1 MPHKIEKMVI
11 FIDDRPIRI
20 VKKKTL
26 GEMPSREDFDLVLD
40 ARLSP
45 LKVENFSGHTCII
58 NASTEQVE
66 KILMNLHAKSGI
78 HFHAL
83 YLIVEDRKLFKQKIV
98 KLYQLVE
105 AAGGVVV
112 NQNQD
117 VLWMYR
123 LGKWDLPK
131 GKLEKNEKFE
141 TAAVREVEEECNVKA
156 ELGQKICTTYH
167 TYTHKNKLVLKK
179 TRWYAM
185 KTNFTG
191 TLIPQTEEGIEKVEW
206 MNEKKQIQALTNTY
220 SSIRYVIEKFSKL
233 V

>member
-1 MPHKIEKMVI
+1 
-11 FIDDRPIRI
+11 
-20 VKKKTL
+20 
-26 GEMPSREDFDLVLD
+26 
-40 ARLSP
+40 
-45 LKVENFSGHTCII
+45 
-58 NASTEQVE
+58 
-66 KILMNLHAKSGI
+66 MNLHAKSGI

-112 NQNQD
+112 NQDQH

-156 ELGQKICTTYH
+156 VLGKKICTTYH

-185 KTNFTG
+185 KTTFTG
-191 TLIPQTEEGIEKVEW
+191 KLIPQTEEGIEKVEW
-206 MNEKKQIQALTNTY
+206 LNEKKQIQALTNTY
-220 SSIRYVIEKFSKL
+220 SSIRYVIEKFKKL

>member
-1 MPHKIEKMVI
+1 MRQKNEQMVI

-20 VKKKTL
+20 VKKKEL
-26 GEMPSREDFDLVLD
+26 GEIPSKEDFDLVLD

-45 LKVENFSGHTCII
+45 LKVENFTGHTCII
-58 NASTEQVE
+58 NASIDQVE
-66 KILMNLHAKSGI
+66 KMLMNLHAKSGI
-78 HFHAL
+78 HFHGL
-83 YLIVEDRKLFKQKIV
+83 YIVVEDRKTYKQRIIKM
-98 KLYQLVE
+98 YQLVE

-112 NQNQD
+112 NQKQD
-117 VLWMYR
+117 ILWMFR

-156 ELGQKICTTYH
+156 DLGNKICTSYH

-191 TLIPQTEEGIEKVEW
+191 TLSPQTEEGIEKVEW
-206 MNEKKQIQALTNTY
+206 MNEKQQIQALTNTY
-220 SSIRYVIEKFSKL
+220 SSIRYVIEKFKSI
-233 V
+233 

>member
-1 MPHKIEKMVI
+1 MRQKIEKMVI

-20 VKKKTL
+20 VKKKEL
-26 GEMPSREDFDLVLD
+26 GEMPSKEDFDLVLD

-45 LKVENFSGHTCII
+45 LKVENFNGHTCII

-98 KLYQLVE
+98 KMYQLVE

-112 NQNQD
+112 NQNQE
-117 VLWMYR
+117 VLWMFR

-141 TAAVREVEEECNVKA
+141 SAAIREVEEECNVKA
-156 ELGQKICTTYH
+156 DLGEKICTTYH

-185 KTNFTG
+185 NTNFTG
-191 TLIPQTEEGIEKVEW
+191 KLIPQTEEGIEKVEW
-206 MNEKKQIQALTNTY
+206 LNEKKQIQALTNTY
-220 SSIRYVIEKFSKL
+220 SSIRYVIEKFKKL

>member
-20 VKKKTL
+20 VKKKEL
-26 GEMPSREDFDLVLD
+26 GEMPSKEDFDLVLD

-58 NASTEQVE
+58 NASTDQVE

-105 AAGGVVV
+105 AAGGVVF
-112 NQNQD
+112 NQD
-117 VLWMYR
+117 QHVLWMYR

-156 ELGQKICTTYH
+156 VLGKKNLYH
-167 TYTHKNKLVLKK
+167 LPYL
-179 TRWYAM
+179 Y
-185 KTNFTG
+185 
-191 TLIPQTEEGIEKVEW
+191 P
-206 MNEKKQIQALTNTY
+206 
-220 SSIRYVIEKFSKL
+220 
-233 V
+233 

>member
-20 VKKKTL
+20 VKKKEL
-26 GEMPSREDFDLVLD
+26 GAIPSKEDFDLVLD

-45 LKVENFSGHTCII
+45 LKVENFNGHTCII
-58 NASTEQVE
+58 NASIEQVE
-66 KILMNLHAKSGI
+66 KMLMNLHAKSGV

-83 YLIVEDRKLFKQKIV
+83 YIIVEDRKTYKSRIIKM
-98 KLYQLVE
+98 YQLVE

-112 NQNQD
+112 NQQKE
-117 VLWMYR
+117 VLWMFR

-131 GKLEKNEKFE
+131 GKLEKSEKFE

-156 ELGQKICTTYH
+156 ELGNKICTTYH

-191 TLIPQTEEGIEKVEW
+191 KLIPQTEEGIEKVEW

-220 SSIRYVIEKFSKL
+220 SSIRYVIEKSKL
-233 V
+233 I

>member
-1 MPHKIEKMVI
+1 
-11 FIDDRPIRI
+11 
-20 VKKKTL
+20 
-26 GEMPSREDFDLVLD
+26 MPSKEDFDLVLD

-58 NASTEQVE
+58 NASVEQVE
-66 KILMNLHAKSGI
+66 KILMNLHAKSDI
-78 HFHAL
+78 HFLAL
-83 YLIVEDRKLFKQKIV
+83 YLIVDDRKLFKQKIV
-98 KLYQLVE
+98 KMYQLVE

-112 NQNQD
+112 NQAKD

-156 ELGQKICTTYH
+156 ILGEKICTTYH

-185 KTNFTG
+185 KTNFTA

-206 MNEKKQIQALTNTY
+206 LSEKKQTQALTNSY
-220 SSIRYVIEKFSKL
+220 SSIRYVIEKFKKL
-233 V
+233 I

>member
-1 MPHKIEKMVI
+1 MVI

-20 VKKKTL
+20 VKKKEL
-26 GEMPSREDFDLVLD
+26 GEMPSKEDFDLVLD

-58 NASTEQVE
+58 NASVEQVE
-66 KILMNLHAKSGI
+66 KILMNLHAKSDI
-78 HFHAL
+78 HFLAL
-83 YLIVEDRKLFKQKIV
+83 YLIVDDRKLFKQKIV
-98 KLYQLVE
+98 KMYQLVE

-112 NQNQD
+112 NQAKD

-156 ELGQKICTTYH
+156 ILGEKICTTYH

-185 KTNFTG
+185 KTNFTA

-206 MNEKKQIQALTNTY
+206 LSEKKQTQALTNSY
-220 SSIRYVIEKFSKL
+220 SSIRYVIEKFKKL
-233 V
+233 I

>member
-20 VKKKTL
+20 VKKKEL
-26 GEMPSREDFDLVLD
+26 GEMPSKEDFDLVLD

-45 LKVENFSGHTCII
+45 LKVENFNGHTCII

-83 YLIVEDRKLFKQKIV
+83 YLIVDDRKLYKQKII
-98 KLYQLVE
+98 KMYQLVE

-112 NQNQD
+112 NQDKD

-156 ELGQKICTTYH
+156 ELGDKVCTTYH

-191 TLIPQTEEGIEKVEW
+191 KLIPQTEEGIEKVEW
-206 MNEKKQIQALTNTY
+206 LNEKKQLQALTNTY
-220 SSIRYVIEKFSKL
+220 SSIRYVIEKFKKL

>member
-1 MPHKIEKMVI
+1 MVI

-20 VKKKTL
+20 VKKKEL
-26 GEMPSREDFDLVLD
+26 GEMPSKEDFDLVLD

-58 NASTEQVE
+58 NASADQVE
-66 KILMNLHAKSGI
+66 KILLNLHAKSGI

-83 YLIVEDRKLFKQKIV
+83 YLIVDDRKLFKQKIV
-98 KLYQLVE
+98 KMYQLVE
-105 AAGGVVV
+105 AAGGVVL

-156 ELGQKICTTYH
+156 ALGLKICTTYH

-191 TLIPQTEEGIEKVEW
+191 ILIPQTEEGIEKVEW
-206 MNEKKQIQALTNTY
+206 LNEKKQIQALTNTY
-220 SSIRYVIEKFSKL
+220 SSIRHVIEKFKKL
-233 V
+233 I

>member
-1 MPHKIEKMVI
+1 LPHKIEKMVI

-20 VKKKTL
+20 VKKKEL
-26 GEMPSREDFDLVLD
+26 GEMPSKEDFDLVLD

-58 NASTEQVE
+58 NASTDQVE

-112 NQNQD
+112 NQDQH

-156 ELGQKICTTYH
+156 VLGKKICTTYH

-185 KTNFTG
+185 KTTFTG
-191 TLIPQTEEGIEKVEW
+191 KLIPQTEEGIEKVEW
-206 MNEKKQIQALTNTY
+206 LNEKKQIQALTNTY
-220 SSIRYVIEKFSKL
+220 SSIRYIIEKFKKL

>member
-1 MPHKIEKMVI
+1 
-11 FIDDRPIRI
+11 
-20 VKKKTL
+20 
-26 GEMPSREDFDLVLD
+26 VLD

-45 LKVENFSGHTCII
+45 LKVENFIGHTCIL

-66 KILMNLHAKSGI
+66 KILLNLHAKSGI
-78 HFHAL
+78 QFHSL
-83 YLIVEDRKLFKQKIV
+83 YIVVEDRKPFKQKIV
-98 KLYQLVE
+98 KMYQLIE

-112 NQNQD
+112 NNQQQ
-117 VLWMYR
+117 VLWMFR

-156 ELGQKICTTYH
+156 VYH

-185 KTNFTG
+185 KSDFTG

-206 MNEKKQIQALTNTY
+206 MNEKQQIQALTNTY
-220 SSIRYVIEKFSKL
+220 SSIRYVIEKFKSI
-233 V
+233 

>member
-11 FIDDRPIRI
+11 FIDDRPIRL
-20 VKKKTL
+20 VKKKDL
-26 GEMPSREDFDLVLD
+26 GEIPSKEDLDLVLD

-45 LKVENFSGHTCII
+45 LKVENFIGHTCIL

-66 KILMNLHAKSGI
+66 KILLNLHAKSGI
-78 HFHAL
+78 QFHSL
-83 YLIVEDRKLFKQKIV
+83 YIVVEDRKPFKQKIV
-98 KLYQLVE
+98 KMYQLIE

-112 NQNQD
+112 NNQQQ
-117 VLWMYR
+117 VLWMFR

-156 ELGQKICTTYH
+156 VLGTKICTTYH

-185 KTNFTG
+185 KSDFTG

-206 MNEKKQIQALTNTY
+206 MNEKQQIQAMTNTY
-220 SSIRYVIEKFSKL
+220 SSIRYVIDKFKSI
-233 V
+233 

>member
-1 MPHKIEKMVI
+1 MRQKNEQMVI

-20 VKKKTL
+20 VKKKEL
-26 GEMPSREDFDLVLD
+26 GEIPSKEDFDLVLD

-45 LKVENFSGHTCII
+45 LKVENFTGHTCII
-58 NASTEQVE
+58 NASIDQVE
-66 KILMNLHAKSGI
+66 KMLMNLHAKSGI
-78 HFHAL
+78 HFHGL
-83 YLIVEDRKLFKQKIV
+83 YIVVEDRKTYKQRIIKM
-98 KLYQLVE
+98 YQLVE

-112 NQNQD
+112 NQKQD
-117 VLWMYR
+117 ILWMFR

-156 ELGQKICTTYH
+156 DLGNKICTSYH

-206 MNEKKQIQALTNTY
+206 MNEKQQIQALTNTY
-220 SSIRYVIEKFSKL
+220 SSIRYVIEKFKL
-233 V
+233 I